1 MNISEAQPFVWK
13 RLTKIKSNKKIGN
26 SYLFSGPVGCGKEW
40 SAIEFSRLI
49 NCESHEFS
57 SCASCSSCLKFSNLQ
72 HENLNLIFP
81 LPSTSKL
88 KAVDDPIK
96 GISKEDYELVLQL
109 IDLKAKDPF
118 CKISIPKARRIT
130 INSIRF
136 LRKSLYLKS
145 QNTGRKIVIIF
156 DAHLLSEGAGESANA
171 LLKILEEPPNNT
183 SIILVTDKKSKL
195 PLTITSRCQQI
206 DFSNLSF
213 DKAREL
219 IENDKVDNDRATQ
232 LAMLSNGNMHLAK
245 ELVLKD
251 IDRPLKEAY
260 NLLVSLTLLDQNTW
274 RNTINNLSM
283 LAFRSPEEFIFKIS
297 LIQMWMSIASRFKF
311 SKEETG
317 SFDKYFNT
325 FEEFNNKYPHA
336 SFFEINNL
344 LEDAMQALNRNL
356 YMPLFIL
363 DMMIT
368 IQSLLKGEKPKITL

>member
-40 SAIEFSRLI
+40 SAIEFARLI

-260 NLLVSLTLLDQNTW
+260 NLLVSLTFLDQNTW

-297 LIQMWMSIASRFKF
+297 LIQMWVSISSRFKL
-311 SKEETG
+311 SKQETS
-317 SFDKYFNT
+317 SFDQYFKT
-325 FEEFNNKYPHA
+325 FEEFNNKYPYA
-336 SFFEINNL
+336 NFFEINNL

>member
-40 SAIEFSRLI
+40 SAIEFARLI

-297 LIQMWMSIASRFKF
+297 LIQMWVSISSRFKL
-311 SKEETG
+311 SKQETS
-317 SFDKYFNT
+317 SFDQYFKT
-325 FEEFNNKYPHA
+325 FEEFNNKYPNA
-336 SFFEINNL
+336 DFFEINNL

-363 DMMIT
+363 NMMIT

>member
-40 SAIEFSRLI
+40 SAIEFARLI

-260 NLLVSLTLLDQNTW
+260 NLLVSLTFLDQNTW

-297 LIQMWMSIASRFKF
+297 LIQMWVSIASRFKF
-311 SKEETG
+311 AKQETS
-317 SFDKYFNT
+317 SFDQYFKT
-325 FEEFNNKYPHA
+325 FEEFNNKYPYA
-336 SFFEINNL
+336 NFFEINNL

>member
-40 SAIEFSRLI
+40 SAIEFARLI

-260 NLLVSLTLLDQNTW
+260 NLLVSLTFLDQNTW

-297 LIQMWMSIASRFKF
+297 LIQMWVSISSRFKL
-311 SKEETG
+311 SKQETS
-317 SFDKYFNT
+317 SFDQYFKT
-325 FEEFNNKYPHA
+325 FEEFNNKYPNA
-336 SFFEINNL
+336 DFFEINNL

-363 DMMIT
+363 NMMIT

>member
-260 NLLVSLTLLDQNTW
+260 NLLVSLTLLDQNMW

-297 LIQMWMSIASRFKF
+297 LIQMWVSIASRFKF
-311 SKEETG
+311 AKQETS
-317 SFDKYFNT
+317 SFDQYFKT
-325 FEEFNNKYPHA
+325 FEEFNNKYPNA
-336 SFFEINNL
+336 DFFEINNL

-363 DMMIT
+363 NMMIT

>member
-260 NLLVSLTLLDQNTW
+260 NLLVSLTFLDQNTW

-297 LIQMWMSIASRFKF
+297 LIQMWVSIASRFKF
-311 SKEETG
+311 AKQETS
-317 SFDKYFNT
+317 SFDQYFKT

>member
-260 NLLVSLTLLDQNTW
+260 NLLVSLTFLDQNTW

-297 LIQMWMSIASRFKF
+297 LIQMWVSISSRFKL
-311 SKEETG
+311 SKQETS
-317 SFDKYFNT
+317 SFDQYFKT
-325 FEEFNNKYPHA
+325 FEEFNNKYPNA
-336 SFFEINNL
+336 DFFEINNL

>member
-40 SAIEFSRLI
+40 SAIEFARLI

-96 GISKEDYELVLQL
+96 GISKDDYELVLQL

-260 NLLVSLTLLDQNTW
+260 NLLVSLTFLDQNTW

-297 LIQMWMSIASRFKF
+297 LIQMWVSIASRFKF
-311 SKEETG
+311 AKQETS
-317 SFDKYFNT
+317 SFDQYFKT
-325 FEEFNNKYPHA
+325 FEEFNNKYPNA
-336 SFFEINNL
+336 DFFEINNL

-363 DMMIT
+363 NMMIT

>member
-260 NLLVSLTLLDQNTW
+260 NLLVSLTFLDQNTW

-297 LIQMWMSIASRFKF
+297 LIQMWVSISSRFKL
-311 SKEETG
+311 SKQETS
-317 SFDKYFNT
+317 SFDQYFKT
-325 FEEFNNKYPHA
+325 FEEFNNKYPNA
-336 SFFEINNL
+336 DFFEINNL

-363 DMMIT
+363 NMMIT

>member
-260 NLLVSLTLLDQNTW
+260 NLLVSLTFLDQNTW

-297 LIQMWMSIASRFKF
+297 LIQMWVSIASRFKF
-311 SKEETG
+311 AKQETS
-317 SFDKYFNT
+317 SFDQYFKT
-325 FEEFNNKYPHA
+325 FEEFNNKYPYA
-336 SFFEINNL
+336 NFFEINNL

>member
-72 HENLNLIFP
+72 HESLNLIFP

-206 DFSNLSF
+206 GFSNLSF

-260 NLLVSLTLLDQNTW
+260 NLLVSLTFLDQNTW

-297 LIQMWMSIASRFKF
+297 LIQMWVSIASRFKL
-311 SKEETG
+311 SKQETS
-317 SFDKYFNT
+317 SFDQYFKT

>member
-1 MNISEAQPFVWK
+1 MNISEAQPFVWN
-13 RLTKIKSNKKIGN
+13 RLTKIKSNNKIGN

-40 SAIEFSRLI
+40 SAIEFSRII

-57 SCASCSSCLKFSNLQ
+57 SCSSCSSCLKFSNLQ

-96 GISKEDYELVLQL
+96 GISKDDYELVLQL

-145 QNTGRKIVIIF
+145 QNMGRKIVIIF

-283 LAFRSPEEFIFKIS
+283 LAFRSPEEFIFKMS
-297 LIQMWMSIASRFKF
+297 LIQMWVSIASRFKF
-311 SKEETG
+311 AKQETS
-317 SFDKYFNT
+317 SFDQYFKT
-325 FEEFNNKYPHA
+325 FEEFNNKYPYA
-336 SFFEINNL
+336 NFFEINNL

>member
-260 NLLVSLTLLDQNTW
+260 NLLVSLTFLDQNTW

-297 LIQMWMSIASRFKF
+297 LIQMWVSIGSRFKL
-311 SKEETG
+311 SKQEIS
-317 SFDKYFNT
+317 SFDQYFKT
-325 FEEFNNKYPHA
+325 FEEFNNKYPNA
-336 SFFEINNL
+336 DFFEINNL

>member
-40 SAIEFSRLI
+40 SAIEFARLI

-297 LIQMWMSIASRFKF
+297 LIQMWVSIASRFKF
-311 SKEETG
+311 AKQETS
-317 SFDKYFNT
+317 SFDQYFKT
-325 FEEFNNKYPHA
+325 FEEFNNKYPYA
-336 SFFEINNL
+336 NFFEINNL

>member
-40 SAIEFSRLI
+40 SAIEFSKLI

-219 IENDKVDNDRATQ
+219 IENDKVDNIRATQ

-260 NLLVSLTLLDQNTW
+260 NLLVSLTFLDQNTW

-311 SKEETG
+311 AKQETS
-317 SFDKYFNT
+317 SFDQYFKT
-325 FEEFNNKYPHA
+325 FEEFNNKYPNA
-336 SFFEINNL
+336 DFFEINNL

>member
-40 SAIEFSRLI
+40 SAIEFSKLI

-57 SCASCSSCLKFSNLQ
+57 SCISCPSCLKFSNLQ
-72 HENLNLIFP
+72 HENLNLVFP
-81 LPSTSKL
+81 LPSPSKL
-88 KAVDDPIK
+88 KDLDDPIK
-96 GISKEDYELVLQL
+96 RISKEDYELVLQL

-260 NLLVSLTLLDQNTW
+260 NLLVSLTFLDQNTW

-311 SKEETG
+311 AKQETS
-317 SFDKYFNT
+317 SFDQYFKT

>member
-297 LIQMWMSIASRFKF
+297 LIQMWVSIASRFKF
-311 SKEETG
+311 AKQETS
-317 SFDKYFNT
+317 SFDQYFKT

>member
-40 SAIEFSRLI
+40 SAIEFARLI

-96 GISKEDYELVLQL
+96 GISKDDYELVLQL

-260 NLLVSLTLLDQNTW
+260 NLLVSLTFLDQNTW

-297 LIQMWMSIASRFKF
+297 LIQMWVSISSRFKL
-311 SKEETG
+311 SKQETS
-317 SFDKYFNT
+317 SFDQYFKT
-325 FEEFNNKYPHA
+325 FEEFNNKYPNA
-336 SFFEINNL
+336 DFFEINNL

-363 DMMIT
+363 NMMIT